1 MQRCLRT
8 GNDELHV
15 CSVTQEEFT
24 MRRTREIPMEQGEPL
39 IPILN
44 LVCML
49 IPLLLYG
56 AVFVKFKVLDVQP
69 PRLPTKIDTNQLQ
82 DDDALR
88 LQIFVAKD
96 GFHIKVNP
104 MHRKAWMAA
113 DNIAPD
119 IPRRDDHFD
128 FEELRRKLVELKTE
142 HSTERQ
148 ILIGAED
155 DIEYDVLIK
164 LMDFTRGTASNPLF
178 PDVQLS
184 RSMG

>member
-1 MQRCLRT
+1 
-8 GNDELHV
+8 
-15 CSVTQEEFT
+15 

-69 PRLPTKIDTNQLQ
+69 PKVSVI
-82 DDDALR
+82 DDDPIKNDDSLK

-96 GFHIKVNP
+96 GFHLKVNP
-104 MHRKAWMAA
+104 VHRKAWMTD
-113 DNIAPD
+113 DNVGPD
-119 IPRRDDHFD
+119 IPRKDNRFD
-128 FEELRRKLVELKTE
+128 FEELHRKLVELKNE
-142 HSTERQ
+142 HVTERQ
-148 ILIGAED
+148 ILVGAED
-155 DIEYDVLIK
+155 DIGYDVLIK
-164 LMDFTRGTASNPLF
+164 LMDFTRGTPSHPLF

>member
-1 MQRCLRT
+1 MPVLASCMSAVSQ
-8 GNDELHV
+8 
-15 CSVTQEEFT
+15 QEDFA
-24 MRRTREIPMEQGEPL
+24 MRRTRELPIDQGEPL

-69 PRLPTKIDTNQLQ
+69 PRLSIVDGDPLKTDESLK
-82 DDDALR
+82 

-96 GFHIKVNP
+96 GFHLNVNP
-104 MHRKAWMAA
+104 IHRKAWMTE
-113 DNIAPD
+113 NNLTPD
-119 IPRRDDHFD
+119 IPRKDDQFD
-128 FEELRRKLVELKTE
+128 FEELHRKLVELKNE
-142 HSTERQ
+142 HASERQ

-164 LMDFTRGTASNPLF
+164 LMDFTRGTPSRPLF
-178 PDVQLS
+178 PVVQLS

>member
-1 MQRCLRT
+1 
-8 GNDELHV
+8 
-15 CSVTQEEFT
+15 
-24 MRRTREIPMEQGEPL
+24 MRRTREIPLEQGEPL

-69 PRLPTKIDTNQLQ
+69 PKLSIIDQNPIEN
-82 DDDALR
+82 DDALR
-88 LQIFVAKD
+88 LQIFVAQD
-96 GFHIKVNP
+96 GFHLKVNP
-104 MHRKAWMAA
+104 IHRKAWMT
-113 DNIAPD
+113 DNNVGPD
-119 IPRRDDHFD
+119 IPRKDDELD
-128 FEELRRKLVELKTE
+128 FEELHRKLVELKNE
-142 HSTERQ
+142 HATERQ

-155 DIEYDVLIK
+155 DIEYNVLIK
-164 LMDFTRGTASNPLF
+164 LMDFTRGTPSHPLF